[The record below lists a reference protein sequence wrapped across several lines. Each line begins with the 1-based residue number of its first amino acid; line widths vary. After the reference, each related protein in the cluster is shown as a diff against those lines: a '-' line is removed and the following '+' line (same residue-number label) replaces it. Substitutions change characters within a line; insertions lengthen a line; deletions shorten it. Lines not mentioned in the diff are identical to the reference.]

1 MCLRIILL
9 YIMTQT
15 EAPAVMPQL
24 SRSIN
29 DDMGIEIIREY
40 ILNLE

>member
-1 MCLRIILL
+1 
-9 YIMTQT
+9 
-15 EAPAVMPQL
+15 MPQL